1 MPRMQMARGRVRRPS
16 DAPQGEKLE
25 QLEDMSRQLRRSR
38 VRDQQGGFGSQ
49 PTQDW

>member
-1 MPRMQMARGRVRRPS
+1 MQWPEDESERTS
-16 DAPQGEKLE
+16 DAPQGDKLE
-25 QLEDMSRQLRRSR
+25 QLEDMSRLLRRSR